1 MTGWTLLAVAL
12 GGFAGGA
19 LRGWLTT
26 VLGPTRDG
34 FPRGVLAANVAGSLA
49 LGTAVTA
56 LPAGSA
62 ALALAGAGFCGALTT
77 WSAFSLDLVVLLEHR
92 RHRTAAGYALLSL
105 GAGLLAAALGLLLGT
120 WLQES
125 LTP

>member
-1 MTGWTLLAVAL
+1 MTVWTLLAVAL

-26 VLGPTRDG
+26 VLRPCDG
-34 FPRGVLAANVAGSLA
+34 FPRGVLVANVAGSLA
-49 LGTAVTA
+49 LGLATTA
-56 LPAGSA
+56 LPAGSPV
-62 ALALAGAGFCGALTT
+62 LALAGAGFCGALTT
-77 WSAFSLDLVVLLEHR
+77 WSTFSLDLVVLLEHR